1 MDNFSYSSFTLNNKN
16 KDTGMNFGLL
26 KTALR
31 DTSVYYY
38 RQAYDTVDVKEMLEY
53 DSGSDDEIYKIIN
66 FALLVTNG
74 VVV

>member
-1 MDNFSYSSFTLNNKN
+1 MDNFSYSSFTLKTDDSELN
-16 KDTGMNFGLL
+16 TNFGLL

-38 RQAYDTVDVKEMLEY
+38 RNAYDGISNEIGYGY
-53 DSGSDDEIYKIIN
+53 DSRKDNNLYNIIN
-66 FALLVTNG
+66 FALLITDG